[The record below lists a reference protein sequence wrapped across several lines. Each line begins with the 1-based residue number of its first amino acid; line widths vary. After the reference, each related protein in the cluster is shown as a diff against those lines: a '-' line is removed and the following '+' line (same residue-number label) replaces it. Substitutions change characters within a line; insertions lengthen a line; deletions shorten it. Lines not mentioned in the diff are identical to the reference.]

1 MKRALL
7 GVLMVTWIPFGCA
20 GSTES
25 APPPMSP
32 PAPAPAPMPTP
43 EPVVPPPPVE
53 PAKLS
58 MLDQQKAHMAA
69 NVAAWQSSKAAGT
82 DSEENRR

>member
-43 EPVVPPPPVE
+43 EPVVPPPVSYTHLTLPTSDLV
-53 PAKLS
+53 
-58 MLDQQKAHMAA
+58 
-69 NVAAWQSSKAAGT
+69 
-82 DSEENRR
+82 